1 MISFGLHL
9 KLSQSPKSLLK
20 RKRRKRKLG
29 SKVRSLKSLMVV
41 KKSQKMKEV

>member
-9 KLSQSPKSLLK
+9 KLSQSPKSLLMNKK
-20 RKRRKRKLG
+20 RKSKLE

-41 KKSQKMKEV
+41 KMSQKMKEV